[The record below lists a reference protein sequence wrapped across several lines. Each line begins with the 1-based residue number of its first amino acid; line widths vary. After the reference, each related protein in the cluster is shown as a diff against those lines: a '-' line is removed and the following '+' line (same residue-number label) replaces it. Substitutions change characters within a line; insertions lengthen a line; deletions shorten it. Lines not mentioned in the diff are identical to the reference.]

1 MMPNLTDEQLRK
13 IRGGLMAAMLDPI
26 SIAGVDAALRAA
38 YDLGWKARGE
48 RDSKLLMKRADA
60 LDSMKKYSDSA
71 EVQHCIGII
80 LREDEE

>member
-1 MMPNLTDEQLRK
+1 MMPKLNDEQC
-13 IRGGLMAAMLDPI
+13 
-26 SIAGVDAALRAA
+26 SALIGRLHGSEPFGIVLQAA
-38 YDLGWKARGE
+38 YALGWEARGE